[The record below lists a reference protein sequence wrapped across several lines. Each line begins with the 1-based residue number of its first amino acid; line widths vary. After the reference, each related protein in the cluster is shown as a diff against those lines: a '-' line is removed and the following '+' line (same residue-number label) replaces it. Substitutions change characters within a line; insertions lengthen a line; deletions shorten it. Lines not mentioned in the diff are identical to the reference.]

1 MSAADD
7 QSGRPRSPVRT
18 VAPAKLNLTLEVLG
32 KREDGFHDLASIVQT
47 VDLVDDVFIEA
58 ASERSVQFIDE
69 GGRRL
74 PVPRN
79 ELIGR
84 AWDGLVEAGAIDER
98 ASVTVVKRIPEAAGL
113 GGGSSDAAAFLRLA
127 QVWWGLGS
135 GAPSEDGSLMEV
147 AVAVA
152 VAIGSDV
159 PLFLTGGT
167 VLMEGR
173 GERVRALPEPSGEDA
188 PWSALV
194 FTPELPV
201 PEAKTATMFG
211 ALRPSHYAH
220 NGSGARTEALRRAL
234 EGGASSAKMGL
245 SEALREVEPY
255 NTLDLVADEVLV
267 GLRETRRRM
276 GAATHRV
283 PLLGVPLLAGA
294 GPSLFVSGERGTF
307 EGMVA
312 SLGRGRD
319 GVWVVEALPGATARR
334 VWDVDAESIPRVK
347 GVR

>member
-7 QSGRPRSPVRT
+7 QSGRSRSPLRT

-32 KREDGFHDLASIVQT
+32 KREDGFHDLASVVQT

-74 PVPRN
+74 PAPRN

-84 AWDGLVEAGAIDER
+84 AWDGLVAAGAVDER

-127 QVWWGLGS
+127 QLWWGLGT
-135 GAPSEDGSLMEV
+135 GAPSEEGSLVEV
-147 AVAVA
+147 AT
-152 VAIGSDV
+152 AIGSDV

-173 GERVRALPEPSGEDA
+173 GERIRALAEPSGEDA
-188 PWSALV
+188 VWSALV

-211 ALRPSHYAH
+211 ALRPSHY
-220 NGSGARTEALRRAL
+220 GDGARTEALRRAL
-234 EGGASSAKMGL
+234 ESGASSSKMGL
-245 SEALREVEPY
+245 SEALRRVEPY
-255 NTLDLVADEVLV
+255 NTLDVVADEVLV
-267 GLRETRRRM
+267 GLREARRRV
-276 GAATHRV
+276 GAATQR
-283 PLLGVPLLAGA
+283 VPLLAGA

-307 EGMVA
+307 EGTVA

-319 GVWVVEALPGATARR
+319 GLWVVEALPGTTARR
-334 VWDVDAESIPRVK
+334 VWDVDTASIPRVK
-347 GVR
+347 GER